1 MLRANT
7 SEEMFQWA
15 RALAWC
21 PLPKGRRVAVLTNAG
36 GPGVT
41 AADAL
46 ELNGLQLAAL
56 SERTHAAL
64 KAILPAAAS
73 LHNPVDML
81 ASASPEHY
89 SECLRILLEDPGVD
103 SVMVISPPPPASTTG
118 AVVKAMIPVIQ
129 VCDKPVIM
137 ALMGDRLIQEGVEL
151 LRAAR
156 IPDYR
161 FPEWAASSLAVLS
174 RRAEFLAHAGEGPF
188 DLTGMDRE
196 RAAALLKGQPA
207 GQFLDQSAA
216 NGVLEAYGIPTL
228 EPVLA
233 ATPDEAAE
241 TAARLGFPVVIK
253 VASPDISH
261 KSDVNG
267 VLLGLENA
275 QAVREGFAAVTH
287 NARQARPEAHIV
299 GAHVQ
304 RMLPTGQDV
313 IVGMVRDAQFGPMI
327 MFGSGGIEVEG
338 LKDVAFEL
346 APLSPRQAENLLEST
361 WAGRKLKGFRSLP
374 PADRPAVMQALARLA
389 QLAVDCPEIAEIE
402 INPLRVLP
410 AGQGAYAI
418 DVRAK
423 KN

>member
-1 MLRANT
+1 
-7 SEEMFQWA
+7 
-15 RALAWC
+15 
-21 PLPKGRRVAVLTNAG
+21 
-36 GPGVT
+36 
-41 AADAL
+41 
-46 ELNGLQLAAL
+46 
-56 SERTHAAL
+56 
-64 KAILPAAAS
+64 
-73 LHNPVDML
+73 
-81 ASASPEHY
+81 
-89 SECLRILLEDPGVD
+89 
-103 SVMVISPPPPASTTG
+103 
-118 AVVKAMIPVIQ
+118 MIPIIQ
-129 VCDKPVIM
+129 VCDKPVIL

-161 FPEWAASSLAVLS
+161 FPESAASALAALS
-174 RRAEFLAHAGEGPF
+174 RRAEFLAQAGEKPF
-188 DLTGMDRE
+188 DLNGTDPAC
-196 RAAALLKGQPA
+196 AAALLKGQPT

-216 NGVLEAYGIPTL
+216 NGLLKAYGIPTQ
-228 EPVLA
+228 EPALA
-233 ATPDEAAE
+233 ATAEEAA
-241 TAARLGFPVVIK
+241 AAAEQMGFPVVIK

-275 QAVREGFAAVTH
+275 QAVREGFATVTQ
-287 NARQARPEAHIV
+287 NARQARPEAHIF

-304 RMLPTGQDV
+304 RMLPSGQDV

-346 APLSPRQAENLLEST
+346 ALLSPRQAENLLEST

-374 PADRPAVMQALARLA
+374 PADRPAVIQALARLA
-389 QLAVDCPEIAEIE
+389 QLAVDCPELTEIE

-410 AGQGAYAI
+410 SGQGAFAI

-423 KN
+423 RN